1 MALAQI
7 SMLRAAT
14 LEASLFTT
22 GINDALADPKVH
34 LENELSHELEP
45 VPGQTRGYLMA
56 EGFRRLC
63 AAKGNDPWRTFLRYQ
78 AQAERN
84 YRRALEEFDRLK
96 ALRNE
101 LPNEPIT
108 DSPEPSQPEESITTS
123 TDQSTPLIEPAMRPP
138 ARPARPSLP
147 QPPLLTEN
155 QPSSRVTGPDSQPAD
170 RHQ

>member
-1 MALAQI
+1 
-7 SMLRAAT
+7 
-14 LEASLFTT
+14 
-22 GINDALADPKVH
+22 
-34 LENELSHELEP
+34 
-45 VPGQTRGYLMA
+45 MA
-56 EGFRRLC
+56 EGFRRFC

-108 DSPEPSQPEESITTS
+108 DSPEPAQPEESTMTS
-123 TDQSTPLIEPAMRPP
+123 TDQSTPLIEPAVGPP

-147 QPPLLTEN
+147 QTPLLTEN
-155 QPSSRVTGPDSQPAD
+155 PPSSRVTRPDSHPAD